1 MGGRALIGTLTGVS
15 IDRELLSGPALQVAP
30 VLLGATVLSSIGGVE
45 VLVRIT
51 EVEAYE
57 GALDAASHAFRG
69 RTKRNAVMFGEA
81 GRLYCYFVYGMHW
94 CANVTC
100 GRPGTAAAVL
110 LRAAEILEGEAVA
123 RGRTQASTRT
133 RLSPAKLAS
142 GPARLARVLG
152 LAGEHTGL
160 DLLDHRSPVQLTG
173 LQVTTLQGTAAEPPA
188 GYRTGP
194 RVGVAAAAEHPW
206 RFWLPDEAS
215 VSAYRPGGRKRVAGT
230 GQTGAP

>member
-1 MGGRALIGTLTGVS
+1 MS
-15 IDRELLSGPALQVAP
+15 IDRELLSGPAVQVAP
-30 VLLGATVLSSIGGVE
+30 VLLGATVLSSIGGAE

-69 RTKRNAVMFGEA
+69 QTKRNAVMFGEA

-94 CANVTC
+94 CANITC

-110 LRAAEILEGEAVA
+110 LRAAEILDGVPAAQA
-123 RGRTQASTRT
+123 RTSTP
-133 RLSPAKLAS
+133 LSPAKLAS

-152 LAGEHTGL
+152 LTGEHTGL
-160 DLLDHRSPVQLTG
+160 DLLDPGSPVQLTG
-173 LQVTTLQGTAAEPPA
+173 LPGLQVAEAEPA
-188 GYRTGP
+188 RHRTGP

-215 VSAYRPGGRKRVAGT
+215 VSAYRPGGRKRVART
-230 GQTGAP
+230 RQTEAP

>member
-1 MGGRALIGTLTGVS
+1 VS
-15 IDRELLSGPALQVAP
+15 INRELLSGPAVQVAP
-30 VLLGATVLSSIGGVE
+30 VLLGATLLSRIGGVE

-57 GALDAASHAFRG
+57 GSLDPASHAYRG
-69 RTKRNAVMFGEA
+69 QTKRNAVMFGEA

-100 GRPGTAAAVL
+100 GRPGAAAAVL
-110 LRAAEILEGEAVA
+110 LRAAEILDGAEVA
-123 RGRTQASTRT
+123 QARTLASSTS
-133 RLSPAKLAS
+133 RLSAAKLASGPARLSAAKLAS
-142 GPARLARVLG
+142 GPARLARVLA
-152 LAGEHTGL
+152 LNGEHTGL
-160 DLLDHRSPVQLTG
+160 DLLDPRSPVRLTG
-173 LQVTTLQGTAAEPPA
+173 LGPTASPD

-230 GQTGAP
+230 RQTEAP

>member
-1 MGGRALIGTLTGVS
+1 MS
-15 IDRELLSGPALQVAP
+15 IDRELLSGPAVQVAP
-30 VLLGATVLSSIGGVE
+30 VLLGATVLSSVGGAE

-57 GALDAASHAFRG
+57 GALDPASHAYRG
-69 RTKRNAVMFGEA
+69 QTKRNAVMFGEA

-100 GRPGTAAAVL
+100 GRPGAAAAVL
-110 LRAAEILEGEAVA
+110 LRAAEILDGEPAAQA
-123 RGRTQASTRT
+123 RTSTP
-133 RLSPAKLAS
+133 LSPAKLAS

-152 LAGEHTGL
+152 LTGEHTGL
-160 DLLDHRSPVQLTG
+160 DLLDPGSPVRLTG
-173 LQVTTLQGTAAEPPA
+173 LQVSGLQPP

-215 VSAYRPGGRKRVAGT
+215 VSAYRPGGRTRVART
-230 GQTGAP
+230 RQTEAL